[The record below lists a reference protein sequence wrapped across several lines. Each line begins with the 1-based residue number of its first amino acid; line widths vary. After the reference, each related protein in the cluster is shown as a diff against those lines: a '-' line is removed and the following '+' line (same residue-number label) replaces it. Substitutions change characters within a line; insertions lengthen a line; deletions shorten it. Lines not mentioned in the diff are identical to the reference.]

1 MPGSKL
7 IALGTRPSDD
17 AHWFSKL
24 LRTTSYSQVHGAG
37 KADRPFLLK
46 TIRKANPSLDHLPSL
61 KARILEEREDARL
74 DPDALASFKAL
85 RLNMGVSDVDR
96 AVLLDAAAWV
106 RASGLPRRDGSG
118 EFVVGIDLG
127 GIAAMSAAAAYWRTG
142 QLDAFA
148 VFPELP
154 GLAQRGIADGVGG
167 LYQKMADRGEL
178 IQEGH
183 RVSDIPTLLV
193 QILARWGKPA
203 AIVCDR
209 WREAEL

>member
-1 MPGSKL
+1 M
-7 IALGTRPSDD
+7 
-17 AHWFSKL
+17 
-24 LRTTSYSQVHGAG
+24 
-37 KADRPFLLK
+37 
-46 TIRKANPSLDHLPSL
+46 
-61 KARILEEREDARL
+61 KARILEERDDARL

-96 AVLLDAAAWV
+96 AVVLDAEAWV
-106 RASGLPRRDGSG
+106 RAEGLPRRDGSG

-127 GIAAMSAAAAYWRTG
+127 GNAAMSAAAAYWRTG

-154 GLAQRGIADGVGG
+154 GLAQRGIADGVGR

-178 IQEGH
+178 IQAGQ

-193 QILARWGKPA
+193 QILARWGRPA

-209 WREAEL
+209 WREAELRQALDAVRFPTSVLITRGMGYKDGGEDVRAFRRAILGGLVRPSRRCCSLRLCRRRG